1 MATVKAIKYG
11 MKGDEVSNLQTSL
24 KNAGYNI
31 DVDGSFG
38 PQTLAAVKQY
48 QQANGLTVDGMVGPQ
63 TQAALFGGN
72 TNKPAGNTQS
82 SAAPQAKPATSAPSA
97 AVTPSQSTPTAATGT
112 TPNVL
117 PTPNDSGFAP
127 ASAKINYPESFSYD
141 NFSYGDFS
149 YGDYQESETVLQ
161 AQAALNA
168 ALAAQPG
175 AYQSKWQGQIDEMI
189 GRILNREK
197 FTYDINSDALYQQY
211 ADQYKNLGKLAMQD
225 TMGQAAAMTGG
236 YGNSYAQSVGQQA
249 YQGYLSQLNEMI
261 PELYG
266 MALDQYN
273 REGQEMYNQ
282 YGLLSDQEAQEYG
295 RYQDAYNKW
304 LADRDYYTGRYDSER
319 DYDYSKYI
327 DDRNYEYGKYV
338 DDRNYEYGKYSDDRN
353 QAYSEYLDAVQQAQ
367 WGAQF
372 DETVKQNEIGNK
384 QWEQSFGETVKQ
396 NAIGNQ
402 QWETSRQDKI
412 DSESKAYARDEVM
425 AVLES
430 GGTVSDAQLAAAGMS
445 KEAANALSAAYQNA
459 ANSKSGS
466 ASGTSGETASYVTD
480 SGKIAN
486 WSEAILEADTEEE
499 ALRYV
504 ERLEQL
510 DPALADSLYEEWLKE
525 HGNGHKITNTTVAT
539 PGGPTGSGGRGSG
552 LAGVNNVIK

>member
-48 QQANGLTVDGMVGPQ
+48 QQKNGLDVDGMVGPQ

-72 TNKPAGNTQS
+72 TTKPAASTPASTTPTTGKASNKAAGETS
-82 SAAPQAKPATSAPSA
+82 GKNAGSGSAASA
-97 AVTPSQSTPTAATGT
+97 ATQ
-112 TPNVL
+112 
-117 PTPNDSGFAP
+117 
-127 ASAKINYPESFSYD
+127 INYPD
-141 NFSYGDFS
+141 NFSYDDFS
-149 YGDYQESETVLQ
+149 YGDYQQSETVTQ

-249 YQGYLSQLNEMI
+249 YQGYLSQLNEMV

-282 YGLLSDQEAQEYG
+282 YGLLSDQEAQDYG
-295 RYQDAYNKW
+295 RYRDAYNNW
-304 LADRDYYTGRYDSER
+304 LAERDYATGRYDSER
-319 DYDYSKYI
+319 NFD
-327 DDRNYEYGKYV
+327 YGKYV
-338 DDRNYEYGKYSDDRN
+338 DDRNFDYGVYADDRN

-372 DETVKQNEIGNK
+372 DETVKQNAIGNQ

-402 QWETSRQDKI
+402 QWEQSFAEQQRQNEI
-412 DSESKAYARDEVM
+412 ANSQWQQSFNESKRQYEEAKASASGGSGGSGGSGSKD
-425 AVLES
+425 AVLEHVAS
-430 GGTVSDAQLAAAGMS
+430 MSSAEVVETMQGYSADGDNTGLAAFLDDCVASGRLTEEQADEYYEKYRKGGHTITDTTVPKTPVS
-445 KEAANALSAAYQNA
+445 GA
-459 ANSKSGS
+459 SGS
-466 ASGTSGETASYVTD
+466 VGGQISY
-480 SGKIAN
+480 K
-486 WSEAILEADTEEE
+486 
-499 ALRYV
+499 Y
-504 ERLEQL
+504 
-510 DPALADSLYEEWLKE
+510 
-525 HGNGHKITNTTVAT
+525 
-539 PGGPTGSGGRGSG
+539 
-552 LAGVNNVIK
+552 

>member
-48 QQANGLTVDGMVGPQ
+48 QQKNGLDVDGMVGPQ

-72 TNKPAGNTQS
+72 TNKPAEKTQGA
-82 SAAPQAKPATSAPSA
+82 AAPQAKPATSAPS
-97 AVTPSQSTPTAATGT
+97 TATGT

-117 PTPNDSGFAP
+117 PTPNDSGSAP

-149 YGDYQESETVLQ
+149 YGDYQESETVMQ

-372 DETVKQNEIGNK
+372 DETVKQNAIGNQ
-384 QWEQSFGETVKQ
+384 QWQQSFGENVKQ

-402 QWETSRQDKI
+402 QWETSRQDKLS
-412 DSESKAYARDEVM
+412 SEAKAYAREEVM

-445 KEAANALSAAYQNA
+445 KEAANALSAAYQKA
-459 ANSKSGS
+459 ASGKSGS
-466 ASGTSGETASYVTD
+466 GASESGDGASYVTD

-486 WSEAILEADTEEE
+486 WSEAVLEADTEEE

-510 DPALADSLYEEWLKE
+510 DPTLADSLYEEWLRE
-525 HGNGHKITNTTVAT
+525 HSAGHGITDTTVAT
-539 PGGPTGSGGRGSG
+539 PSRGSSSGSGGRG
-552 LAGVNNVIK
+552 LAGFNAVIKY

>member
-48 QQANGLTVDGMVGPQ
+48 QQKNGLDVDGMVGPQ
-63 TQAALFGGN
+63 TSAALFGGN
-72 TNKPAGNTQS
+72 TNKPAASTPANTTPTS
-82 SAAPQAKPATSAPSA
+82 GKASNNTSGETSEKDAGSGSAASA
-97 AVTPSQSTPTAATGT
+97 AT
-112 TPNVL
+112 
-117 PTPNDSGFAP
+117 
-127 ASAKINYPESFSYD
+127 KINYPD
-141 NFSYGDFS
+141 NFSYDDFS
-149 YGDYQESETVLQ
+149 YGDYQQSETVTQ
-161 AQAALNA
+161 AQAALDA

-189 GRILNREK
+189 DRILNREK

-249 YQGYLSQLNEMI
+249 YQGYLSQLNEMV

-282 YGLLSDQEAQEYG
+282 YGLLSDQEAQDYG
-295 RYQDAYNKW
+295 RYRDAYNNW
-304 LADRDYYTGRYDSER
+304 LAERDYAAGRYDSER
-319 DYDYSKYI
+319 GFDYS
-327 DDRNYEYGKYV
+327 KYV

-372 DETVKQNEIGNK
+372 DETVKQNEIGNQ
-384 QWEQSFGETVKQ
+384 QWQQSFDETVKQ
-396 NAIGNQ
+396 NAIGNEQ
-402 QWETSRQDKI
+402 WDKSFGEQQKQNAISNSQWETSRQDKLN
-412 DSESKAYARDEVM
+412 SEEKAYAREDVM
-425 AVLES
+425 SVISA
-430 GGTVSDAQLAAAGMS
+430 GGTPTDAQLKAAGMS
-445 KEAANALSAAYQNA
+445 KETAAAMAAISSGNEEAALKHVGSMSAKDLIDTLETY
-459 ANSKSGS
+459 
-466 ASGTSGETASYVTD
+466 ASDGNNTA
-480 SGKIAN
+480 I
-486 WSEAILEADTEEE
+486 EAILDDAFMTERIDEATYLDWRKKY
-499 ALRYV
+499 LRTN
-504 ERLEQL
+504 
-510 DPALADSLYEEWLKE
+510 S
-525 HGNGHKITNTTVAT
+525 HTITDTTVAT
-539 PGGPTGSGGRGSG
+539 PGGPTGGGHGIG

>member
-48 QQANGLTVDGMVGPQ
+48 QQKNGLDVDGMVGPQ
-63 TQAALFGGN
+63 TSAALFGGN
-72 TNKPAGNTQS
+72 TNKPAASTPASTTPTSGKASNNTS
-82 SAAPQAKPATSAPSA
+82 GETSGKNAGSGSAASA
-97 AVTPSQSTPTAATGT
+97 AT
-112 TPNVL
+112 
-117 PTPNDSGFAP
+117 
-127 ASAKINYPESFSYD
+127 KINYPD
-141 NFSYGDFS
+141 NFSYDDFS
-149 YGDYQESETVLQ
+149 YGDYQQSETVTQ

-249 YQGYLSQLNEMI
+249 YQGYLSQLNEMV

-282 YGLLSDQEAQEYG
+282 YGLLSDQEAQDYG
-295 RYQDAYNKW
+295 RYRDAYNNW
-304 LADRDYYTGRYDSER
+304 LAERDYAAGRYDSER
-319 DYDYSKYI
+319 GFDYS
-327 DDRNYEYGKYV
+327 KYV

-372 DETVKQNEIGNK
+372 DETVKQNEIGNQ
-384 QWEQSFGETVKQ
+384 QWQQSFDENVKQ
-396 NAIGNQ
+396 NAIGNH
-402 QWETSRQDKI
+402 QWETSRQDGLN
-412 DSESKAYARDEVM
+412 SEAKAYARDEVM
-425 AVLES
+425 AILES

-445 KEAANALSAAYQNA
+445 KEAANALSAAYQKA
-459 ANSKSGS
+459 ASSKSGS
-466 ASGTSGETASYVTD
+466 ALGDSGETASYVTD

-525 HGNGHKITNTTVAT
+525 HGNGHKIINTTVAT

-552 LAGVNNVIK
+552 LAGVNNMVK